1 MNKYKDII
9 NLPHHISK
17 NHPRMTLENRAA
29 QFAPFSALTGYAE
42 KIKETAR
49 ITDKQIELDEGLKS
63 ILNYKLNIIQENIK
77 SKPQVIIT
85 YFIKDQRKSGGTYQ
99 TINIKIKK
107 IDEIN
112 KIITDESNNK
122 INIDN
127 IIDIKSNIFKITM

>member
-29 QFAPFSALTGYAE
+29 QFVPFSALTGYAE

-107 IDEIN
+107 IDETN